1 MTQSV
6 LILAFLTGGQV
17 ALEENGEQVWASDDD
32 DEFTEE
38 FGDAFHDA
46 DDAEDILGYLVE
58 EGILKESEAAHVEI
72 EVESLEEDEGNGD
85 DEDAEEDDGEEEIG
99 EPAHGH

>member
-32 DEFTEE
+32 DEFTAE

-46 DDAEDILGYLVE
+46 DDAEDIIAYLVE
-58 EGILKESEAAHVEI
+58 EGIVDEEEAEKI
-72 EVESLEEDEGNGD
+72 EVDVESLDEKEDD
-85 DEDAEEDDGEEEIG
+85 DEENEDA
-99 EPAHGH
+99 A

>member
-1 MTQSV
+1 MSESV

-32 DEFTEE
+32 EGFTEE

-46 DDAEDILGYLVE
+46 DDAEDIIEYLTDQQIITE
-58 EGILKESEAAHVEI
+58 EEASAI
-72 EVESLEEDEGNGD
+72 EVDVESLDEENEN
-85 DEDAEEDDGEEEIG
+85 ESDA
-99 EPAHGH
+99 AY

>member
-1 MTQSV
+1 MSESV

-32 DEFTEE
+32 EGFTEE

-46 DDAEDILGYLVE
+46 DDAEDIIEYLVDSGLVTE
-58 EGILKESEAAHVEI
+58 DEAKQLEV
-72 EVESLEEDEGNGD
+72 EVESL
-85 DEDAEEDDGEEEIG
+85 DGEEG
-99 EPAHGH
+99 EEYAAAH

>member
-1 MTQSV
+1 MEPNQFPIRVSLMSESV

-32 DEFTEE
+32 ADFMEE

-46 DDAEDILGYLVE
+46 DDAEEILGYLAE
-58 EGILKESEAAHVEI
+58 EGIITEEEAENVEI
-72 EVESLEEDEGNGD
+72 EVESL
-85 DEDAEEDDGEEEIG
+85 DGEEVAE
-99 EPAHGH
+99 A